1 MSTETKQ
8 ERREMLDADRERRA
22 ALRTVPDPEMPA
34 WLPGIA
40 DRAVHSGQSD
50 LMQRMLDAGEDIT
63 DTELWKH
70 RREQFMTLLA
80 DRAAER

>member
-8 ERREMLDADRERRA
+8 ERRGRLEANRERRA
-22 ALRTVPDPEMPA
+22 EQRRRTDPQTPA
-34 WLPGIA
+34 WLPDIA
-40 DRAVHSGQSD
+40 DRVIHTGESD

-63 DTELWKH
+63 DTELWKQ
-70 RREQFMTLLA
+70 RREQFMILLA